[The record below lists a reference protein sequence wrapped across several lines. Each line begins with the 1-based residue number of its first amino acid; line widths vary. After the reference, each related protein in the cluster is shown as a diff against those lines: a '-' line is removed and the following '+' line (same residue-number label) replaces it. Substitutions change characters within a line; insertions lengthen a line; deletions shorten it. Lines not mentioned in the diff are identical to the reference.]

1 MTTHVGVPGAERGR
15 PYDPAMPLS
24 GTSPGDPTATDR
36 RAGRRAARRA
46 RRCGAAVLV
55 VTLLAAGCSD
65 DEDEAVEQEGSG
77 ATTTSTTAEEPTSTT
92 TTAPTSTTST
102 TAAPSSTT
110 TTRPF
115 EGSTARV
122 ELPLPASTQEVV
134 SHTELTV
141 TSGGGEERITFGFDG
156 ALPGA
161 VVEYVDRPVREAG
174 SGDEVAVPGDAVLA
188 IRFEPASSAVLD
200 GEDVTRTYTGP
211 DRVAGAGTVLEV
223 VRTGDFEAVYEWV
236 AGLGSEVPFRV
247 EADSAAAT
255 VTIVVPAG

>member
-1 MTTHVGVPGAERGR
+1 
-15 PYDPAMPLS
+15 MPLP
-24 GTSPGDPTATDR
+24 GTSSDDPTAGDR
-36 RAGRRAARRA
+36 RPARRA
-46 RRCGAAVLV
+46 VRRALRCGAGAVV
-55 VTLLAAGCSD
+55 VALLAAGCGD
-65 DEDEAVEQEGSG
+65 DEDDAVEQEGSA
-77 ATTTSTTAEEPTSTT
+77 ATTTSTTAEEPASTSTT
-92 TTAPTSTTST
+92 AAAPPSTTST
-102 TAAPSSTT
+102 TVATSITT
-110 TTRPF
+110 TSRPF

-134 SHTELTV
+134 SHTDLTV
-141 TSGGGEERITFGFDG
+141 TSGGGEQRITFGFNG

-174 SGDEVAVPGDAVLA
+174 SGDEVAVAGEAVLS

-200 GEDVTRTYTGP
+200 GEEVTRTYTGP
-211 DRVAGAGTVLEV
+211 NRVAGAGTVLEV

-247 EADSAAAT
+247 EADADAAT